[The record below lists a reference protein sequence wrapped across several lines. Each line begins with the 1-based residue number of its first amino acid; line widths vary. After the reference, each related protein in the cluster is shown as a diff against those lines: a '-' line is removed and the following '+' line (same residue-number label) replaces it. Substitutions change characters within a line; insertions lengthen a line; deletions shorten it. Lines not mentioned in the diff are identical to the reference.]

1 MSTPITAVHQS
12 VMLTEALEQ
21 LQPQADH
28 WYLDAT
34 FGRGGHTRAI
44 LATGAKVIAFDVD
57 QDAITY
63 GQTAFAAE
71 LEAGRLILIRAN
83 FDQLAR
89 EVSQLV
95 AEHKLTE
102 IHGALFDFGTSV
114 DQLIA
119 PDRGFSFNQDSPL
132 DMRLDQR
139 LGVTAADLLA
149 VLSERQL
156 TELFIR
162 LGGER
167 EARAIAKA
175 ITQQRTHGQLAEI
188 QTTQGLANLISRVKR
203 QPSHH
208 LNPATKVFQAL
219 RIAVNS
225 ELDVIRTGLQQV
237 VSVLTAPARVVT
249 IAFHEGEDRIV
260 KQQFNEWQKAGHG
273 EVLTKHP
280 LTPSSSELELN
291 NRARSAKLRAFALTK

>member
-71 LEAGRLILIRAN
+71 LEAGCLILIRAN

-95 AEHKLTE
+95 AKHQVTE

-175 ITQQRTHGQLAEI
+175 ITQQRAHGQLAEI

-225 ELDVIRTGLQQV
+225 ELDVIQTGLQQV